1 MTDRQ
6 TLLKKNSLFSHC
18 RVLLTLQFH
27 GGHHDGA
34 GFEEQKGERERD
46 KEREREREREEER
59 EKESVGVSLNVPTSL
74 SSSSSS
80 FFFKSLKY
88 SPRFSFLSLA
98 LRVFQFR
105 KDKPWDHDGIDHWA
119 IPKFEKE
126 ENPGGLVDESSFAV
140 LFPKYREKY
149 LREAWPLITKTL
161 KVWLSSFLFF
171 LQDDLEKIILMLTD
185 I

>member
-1 MTDRQ
+1 MSR
-6 TLLKKNSLFSHC
+6 
-18 RVLLTLQFH
+18 TLQFH

-34 GFEEQKGERERD
+34 GFEEQKGERERERD
-46 KEREREREREEER
+46 KERERERRRRER
-59 EKESVGVSLNVPTSL
+59 KVGTFKDMPKLSFSLFFFFL
-74 SSSSSS
+74 FF
-80 FFFKSLKY
+80 FFFKSFKY
-88 SPRFSFLSLA
+88 SPPRFSFPSLA
-98 LRVFQFR
+98 LLVFQFR

-161 KVWLSSFLFF
+161 KVW
-171 LQDDLEKIILMLTD
+171 
-185 I
+185 

>member
-34 GFEEQKGERERD
+34 GFEEQKGERDRD
-46 KEREREREREEER
+46 KERERERRRER
-59 EKESVGVSLNVPTSL
+59 KVGTFKDTPTLSFSLFFFFFFF
-74 SSSSSS
+74 

>member
-1 MTDRQ
+1 MT
-6 TLLKKNSLFSHC
+6 LKK
-18 RVLLTLQFH
+18 R
-27 GGHHDGA
+27 
-34 GFEEQKGERERD
+34 RR
-46 KEREREREREEER
+46 RRRRRRRRER

>member
-34 GFEEQKGERERD
+34 GFEEQKGERDRD
-46 KEREREREREEER
+46 KEREREEER
-59 EKESVGVSLNVPTSL
+59 EKSERLRTRQHSPSL
-74 SSSSSS
+74 SLFFFFFFF